1 MLPQIYPYRLHL
13 EIMSVILDL
22 PHSASSRQKGSSP
35 KTLPNQRHLAVY
47 AILSFLVPYIGSK
60 QWQSGQGSL
69 CLFHN
74 NSSDRSW
81 CAETGMDM
89 IGVTNIDYS
98 RCSLAFLR
106 RMRKM
111 WEFGGRIKM
120 GQGQLPTKF
129 ITYRFI
135 FSFPFAFVFI
145 GEALMWCFRGAEEA
159 LDPGVC
165 QRQ

>member
-35 KTLPNQRHLAVY
+35 KTLLNQRHSLVY
-47 AILSFLVPYIGSK
+47 AILSFLAPYIGSK

-74 NSSDRSW
+74 NSSDRLW
-81 CAETGMDM
+81 CAEAGTDM

-106 RMRKM
+106 RMRKI

-120 GQGQLPTKF
+120 GLGQLPTKF
-129 ITYRFI
+129 ITYGLI
-135 FSFPFAFVFI
+135 TYVHHLWTLFPLPLCLLV
-145 GEALMWCFRGAEEA
+145 R
-159 LDPGVC
+159 P
-165 QRQ
+165 